1 MRLSPTNWCKN
12 IVPRSSDGSCVPK
25 ECDDFGEARMTCEP
39 YIIVVE
45 EIQIKNGIFCHGVM
59 QRWSTW

>member
-25 ECDDFGEARMTCEP
+25 ECDDFGEAYMTCELCS
-39 YIIVVE
+39 VVVDWWKT
-45 EIQIKNGIFCHGVM
+45 KNGNFCYDMM
-59 QRWSTW
+59 QR